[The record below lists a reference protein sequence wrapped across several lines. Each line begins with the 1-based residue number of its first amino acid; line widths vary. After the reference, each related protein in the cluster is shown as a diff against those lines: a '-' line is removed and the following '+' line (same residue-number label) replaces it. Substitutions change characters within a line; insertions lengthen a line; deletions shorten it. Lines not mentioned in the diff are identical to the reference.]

1 MKIAINPIIPQNLE
15 NRNSASA
22 EITDLCGWDGRLRR

>member
-22 EITDLCGWDGRLRR
+22 EITDLCG